1 MKIGLVTYKIGRKIY
16 RQTLPICRPFLR
28 RSGPIARLLRQ
39 PNPFKRPWKGQTIE
53 LARDTGL
60 GDVLMCTPVLR
71 ELKRRNPR
79 CYIRFYTRYGPLV
92 NGLPYIDE
100 VLPYDHKPAAALY
113 LSYEEAVPP
122 EVHLS
127 RIIGDTVGLEV
138 TDTHP
143 DCVTRSDLVENY
155 RQSFAHLPR
164 PRIVFLRGSSSW
176 TPNKNWPDPNW
187 VTLITSLARNA
198 TVIEIGQGDAA
209 TGAIASCNY
218 VDLRG
223 KTSLEQLAAVVAA
236 SDLYVGPVSG
246 PMHIA
251 VAVGTPSVT
260 ICGGYESSRG
270 LEHHAGVKS
279 TTNVFLSSDLP
290 CSPCWLRTPCPIG
303 LKCLISISPTQVEK
317 AIVGALANRSEK
329 HPSFSAQSN
338 ESKRHYLRPQPATGV
353 SFSHAGGAARTDA
366 ADA

>member
-1 MKIGLVTYKIGRKIY
+1 MKR
-16 RQTLPICRPFLR
+16 
-28 RSGPIARLLRQ
+28 
-39 PNPFKRPWKGQTIE
+39 RPWRRPTVE
-53 LARDTGL
+53 LARDGGV

-71 ELKRRNPR
+71 EVKRRNR
-79 CYIRFYTRYGPLV
+79 QCHIRFYTKFEPLI

-100 VLPYDHKPAAALY
+100 VLPFEQRPAGVLY
-113 LSYEEAVPP
+113 MSYEDAVPP

-127 RIIGDTVGLEV
+127 RIIGDKLGLEV

-143 DCVTRSDLVENY
+143 DCVTRGDLVENY

-164 PRIVFLRGSSSW
+164 PRIVFLRRASSW
-176 TPNKNWPDPNW
+176 TLNKNWPNPNW
-187 VTLITSLARNA
+187 LTLISSLARNA
-198 TVIEIGQGDAA
+198 TVIEIGQEDAA
-209 TGAIASCNY
+209 AAAIASYNY

-260 ICGGYESSRG
+260 ICGGYESPRG
-270 LEHHAGVKS
+270 LEHVGGVKS

-290 CSPCWLRTPCPIG
+290 CSPCWLRKPCPIG
-303 LKCLISISPTQVEK
+303 LKCLVSISPAQVEK
-317 AIVGALANRSEK
+317 AIVGVLATRSK
-329 HPSFSAQSN
+329 
-338 ESKRHYLRPQPATGV
+338 K
-353 SFSHAGGAARTDA
+353 
-366 ADA
+366 